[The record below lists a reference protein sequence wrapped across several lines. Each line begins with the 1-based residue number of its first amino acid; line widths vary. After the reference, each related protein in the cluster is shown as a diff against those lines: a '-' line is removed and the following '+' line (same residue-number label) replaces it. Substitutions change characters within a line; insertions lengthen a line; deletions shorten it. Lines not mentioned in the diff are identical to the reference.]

1 MLTRVADYK
10 RPSKIQHASRGDC
23 MSTRGAPAGG
33 SARAISVMGAV
44 GPARAW
50 VIKEHLNP
58 ALPALVVTRDRQ
70 QAEELVED
78 LRLFGLN
85 VELFPE
91 WDCLPLE
98 LVSPSTDISAERLRI
113 LAKVAARQIPG
124 GQNPCSK
131 IPGAQRP
138 AGQQR
143 PAKHNSTSATA
154 SAADSATTSATAS
167 AAASAYAATATSA
180 PTPAPT
186 LASTPAST
194 PPPTPPPIIV
204 APLTAISQRTVPPQ
218 QLLDS
223 AVTLHLNAP
232 FEPHEFSA
240 FLAQHG
246 YHECANSQEIGQ
258 MATRGSVIDI
268 FTATLNTPLRIEHQ
282 GGKIIRLATFDPES
296 QRTIAELQE
305 ALVLPARELLTAATL
320 APQQLITNLTQ
331 RCHELGMAPSER
343 EDLLTQLKSPATLP
357 GIELLQAISHPLTSP
372 LEYFPNAQLIVE
384 DLSGLEMRAQ
394 LAFDHLKE
402 LEERFTQQH
411 QLAPHAEEVVVAPE
425 ELIAQLTQRSELII
439 NDLLSSN
446 PLSELANDG
455 AASTRAASTSA
466 VSTDIASTRAAST
479 RTASTRA
486 ASSPSRP
493 HSPLSPV
500 LKFRSRFLTD
510 LEIRLEGSV
519 GSGKAI
525 ALLGKT
531 IADWRIQD
539 FNIIFTVGAPQ
550 RAERLKKLLL
560 DINIDAVIW
569 GDGAIGGFDEWYQR
583 SYRPPVVI
591 MLGSLSS
598 SVELTDQLL
607 VLLSEKDLF
616 RERSQKKRTRT
627 PSFKRL
633 MNSLSQLRENDFM
646 VHVDYGVGI
655 YRGLEHREIEGKL
668 TDFLH
673 LEYADSHL
681 YLPVVNIGKLQK
693 YVAAEGQK
701 PILDKLSS
709 TRWVNTKRKI
719 KEAVVTLAGDLI
731 RLYATRKVT
740 KGWRFEPWGAEDER
754 FGETF
759 PYSETQDQLEAI
771 EQTIANMASEQP
783 MDRLIC
789 GDVGF
794 GKTEVAVRAAF
805 KCVQHARQ
813 VAVLAPTTILA
824 EQHRQTFTN
833 RFADYPFKVG
843 ALSRFYSK
851 EANKRVLEG
860 AASGEIDVIVG
871 THKLLSKDVVF
882 KDLGLLI
889 IDEEH
894 RFGVKQ
900 KEQLKSLR
908 ANVDVLT
915 LTATPIPRTLHMA
928 LLGIR
933 DMSVM
938 STPPVDRRTIRTYVT
953 HFEDNLIRDAIMRE
967 LQRGGQCFFI
977 HPRIQ
982 GLDLLAAE
990 LQRLVPEASVC
1001 FAHGQMG
1008 ERQLEDTMGRFQRG
1022 EFNVLVSTTI
1032 VESGIDIPN
1041 ANTIIIDQADMF
1053 GLSQLYQL
1061 RGRVGRSTR
1070 QAYCFF
1076 LVPKK
1081 TLTIEAENR
1090 LKALQALDELGLG
1103 FHLALRD
1110 MEIRGIG
1117 NLLGKEQ
1124 SGNVLSIGFEM
1135 YQKILQEAIM
1145 QLRGEDDQLVEL
1157 VEPDIRLNYDAY
1169 IPEAYI
1175 PDISE
1180 RLLIYQRLAQI
1191 DSDEDAAKIIDELKD
1206 RFGGS
1211 PPEVLNLVQTMLFR
1225 ALLRHAAIV
1234 RGEINGNRLLL
1245 ALSPRGQFK
1254 LEEITALC
1262 QKNPT
1267 RYGFS
1272 KGLQLS
1278 VNYGDKLPSLEQ
1290 LYLDTALLLKK
1301 IRRVESEGQ

>member
-1 MLTRVADYK
+1 
-10 RPSKIQHASRGDC
+10 

-33 SARAISVMGAV
+33 RARAISVMGAV

-78 LRLFGLN
+78 LKLLGLN

-113 LAKVAARQIPG
+113 LAKVAARQF
-124 GQNPCSK
+124 
-131 IPGAQRP
+131 AP
-138 AGQQR
+138 AL
-143 PAKHNSTSATA
+143 A
-154 SAADSATTSATAS
+154 SAAISTSSPPSARSPASPRSPSAAPASAPALATTCA
-167 AAASAYAATATSA
+167 
-180 PTPAPT
+180 
-186 LASTPAST
+186 
-194 PPPTPPPIIV
+194 PIIV

-223 AVTLHLNAP
+223 AVTLHLHAP
-232 FEPHEFSA
+232 FNPHEFSA

-246 YHECANSQEIGQ
+246 YHECANAQEIGQ
-258 MATRGSVIDI
+258 MATRGAVIDI
-268 FTATLNTPLRIEHQ
+268 FTATLDRPLRIEHQ
-282 GGKIIRLATFDPES
+282 GGKIIRLATFDAES

-320 APQQLITNLTQ
+320 PPPQLIANLIQ
-331 RCHELGMAPSER
+331 RCQEVGMAPSER

-372 LEYFPNAQLIVE
+372 LEYFPNAQLMVE

-402 LEERFTQQH
+402 LEERFAQQH
-411 QLAPHAEEVVVAPE
+411 QLAPHAEDVVVPPD
-425 ELIAQLTQRSELII
+425 ELVAQLTQRAELII

-455 AASTRAASTSA
+455 ADSTS
-466 VSTDIASTRAAST
+466 
-479 RTASTRA
+479 A

-493 HSPLSPV
+493 QSPLATHSPLSPV

-519 GSGKAI
+519 GSGKAV

-531 IADWRIQD
+531 IGDWRIQD
-539 FNIIFTVGAPQ
+539 FNVIFTVGAPQ

-569 GDGAIGGFDEWYQR
+569 GDGAVGGFDEWYQR

-598 SVELTDQLL
+598 SVELTDQRL

-616 RERSQKKRTRT
+616 RERSQKKRVRT

-701 PILDKLSS
+701 PTLDKLGS

-851 EANKRVLEG
+851 EANKRALEG

-1145 QLRGEDDQLVEL
+1145 QLKGEDDQLVEL

-1225 ALLRHAAIV
+1225 ALLRHAEIVRGEIV
-1234 RGEINGNRLLL
+1234 RGEINGSRLLL
-1245 ALSPRGQFK
+1245 ALSPRGHFK

-1278 VNYGDKLPSLEQ
+1278 INYGDKLPSLEQ

-1301 IRRVESEGQ
+1301 IRRVETPGVEIPRVE